1 MYGVVNKTSLMMS
14 LAQSIGIEFV
24 FSDQYNTRRR
34 LFLSSS
40 FTEAKETPLL
50 ARVPLEIPVRDAWV
64 NLCLDLP
71 DLVAG
76 YFQGQAY
83 HSLESITISAWCS
96 LRRVFTL
103 KVPPPNDE
111 DDAERH
117 YAPIPKEVDIEGS
130 VTQLILK
137 PYEDDGFHG
146 AIPHNPPD
154 CCPVASHN

>member
-83 HSLESITISAWCS
+83 HSLESI
-96 LRRVFTL
+96 R
-103 KVPPPNDE
+103 
-111 DDAERH
+111 
-117 YAPIPKEVDIEGS
+117 
-130 VTQLILK
+130 LILLSYTFFL
-137 PYEDDGFHG
+137 PGQ
-146 AIPHNPPD
+146 N
-154 CCPVASHN
+154 CPF